1 MIKKKGRFEMKRGFT
16 LVELLVVIAIIGT
29 LMGVLVVNLMGSTES
44 ARSAQCLANMK
55 QLAQGVQSYARDNRW
70 YPLAGSVEKMAI
82 DESSGIGRNV
92 KGKYSELKGWIS
104 WDSHGVYRSTP
115 RAHMSN
121 AGWFTSAYNQDDTIR
136 EYNITN
142 GVLWSHVNRTRKC
155 YTCPGHL
162 KKMPASQQPNWSY
175 VMNSDFGWDVSQG
188 SEYMGEYYYGERE
201 FGEVARVT
209 KMLLFAE
216 LPWEEFFDG
225 VHPDYSSGSGIQ
237 NDCTLQYKSDEGGEY
252 IGFNHKQGNNI
263 YAHVVFVDGHTEK
276 IRAPRN
282 GLNVAALKK
291 LTEFLCEGKDYTYN
305 GSSYSE
311 AR

>member
-142 GVLWSHVNRTRKC
+142 G
-155 YTCPGHL
+155 
-162 KKMPASQQPNWSY
+162 M
-175 VMNSDFGWDVSQG
+175 
-188 SEYMGEYYYGERE
+188 
-201 FGEVARVT
+201 
-209 KMLLFAE
+209 
-216 LPWEEFFDG
+216 
-225 VHPDYSSGSGIQ
+225 
-237 NDCTLQYKSDEGGEY
+237 
-252 IGFNHKQGNNI
+252 
-263 YAHVVFVDGHTEK
+263 
-276 IRAPRN
+276 
-282 GLNVAALKK
+282 
-291 LTEFLCEGKDYTYN
+291 
-305 GSSYSE
+305 
-311 AR
+311 